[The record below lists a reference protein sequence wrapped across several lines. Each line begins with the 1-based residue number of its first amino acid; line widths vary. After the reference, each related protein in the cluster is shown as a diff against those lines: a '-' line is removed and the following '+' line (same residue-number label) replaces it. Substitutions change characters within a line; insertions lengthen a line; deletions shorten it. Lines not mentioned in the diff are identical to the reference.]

1 MKRELQPLKE
11 RSGYITWTTSVKLS
25 HYGKMFLTKTYFFSE
40 KNFKKTPVKVS
51 NLLVNDKDKN
61 AAAKIA

>member
-1 MKRELQPLKE
+1 M
-11 RSGYITWTTSVKLS
+11 KLS